1 MKPGLNRKHPPCWLF
16 YSAGRGRLAADGELL
31 ATFLCAL
38 MLTYKAGYA
47 CLSNSGLST
56 VDKTNSFLM
65 DLQPAPQVGVGTVNQ
80 DKKPVA
86 GKVTGPSGEATFI
99 VLLHGCDE
107 SVKLPSKHVCSC
119 PEITTVVSI
128 NLRITRVEILWRT
141 RVWRTWGT
149 VMPEAKPNS
158 SSQVSSYC
166 YSRFRNHCGRGDKR
180 R

>member
-56 VDKTNSFLM
+56 GDKTNSFLT
-65 DLQPAPQVGVGTVNQ
+65 DLQPAPQVAVGTVNQ

-86 GKVTGPSGEATFI
+86 GKVTGPNGEATFI

-128 NLRITRVEILWRT
+128 KLRITRDVLENTCLENL
-141 RVWRTWGT
+141 GHSDAK
-149 VMPEAKPNS
+149 EAKPNS
-158 SSQVSSYC
+158 SSQVSSYR